1 MKPTALIATLH
12 ERSRDHRARFSAVQ
26 AIEREWYALENR
38 TDAAAADV
46 LTRWLRASV
55 ERIGSPPVVV
65 GVSGGVDSTL
75 ATLLMQRAL
84 PGRGTG
90 LILPCRSDPAD
101 EADARALLE
110 LLGVPCRVI
119 DLTPMLDLSLAA
131 LGDTST
137 DERDLAVGNLGCRLR
152 QSLLYF
158 IANREGALVLG
169 TGDFDEAWIGY
180 GCKGTSSDVS
190 PICGLHKD
198 EIRALVRLLLCP
210 LDAEL
215 GERLASR
222 PASPGYYPGQN
233 AEDELGMSY
242 GTVASA
248 LEVLVP
254 HSHVSMAG
262 GLRPRDSMGMRIALA
277 KERVAP
283 EDVLAVADRMT
294 ENLHKTMDSPA
305 LWRHDV
311 GSEEP

>member
-1 MKPTALIATLH
+1 MKPTALIAALR
-12 ERSRDHRARFSAVQ
+12 ERSRDHVARFSEVRE
-26 AIEREWYALENR
+26 IEREWYALEEHSDER
-38 TDAAAADV
+38 ALDV

-55 ERIGSPPVVV
+55 ERIGNPPVVV

-75 ATLLMQRAL
+75 ATIVMQRAL

-101 EADARALLE
+101 EADGRALLE

-119 DLTPMLDLSLAA
+119 DLSGILDVSLAA
-131 LGDTST
+131 LGDTTT

-152 QSLLYF
+152 QALLYF
-158 IANREGALVLG
+158 VANREGALVLG

-180 GCKGTSSDVS
+180 GCKGTSADVS

-198 EIRALVRLLLCP
+198 EIRALVRLALCP
-210 LDAEL
+210 LDEEL

-254 HSHVSMAG
+254 NSDVSAEG
-262 GLRPRDSMGMRIALA
+262 GLRPRDSLGMRLALA
-277 KERVAP
+277 RQRVAP
-283 EDVLAVADRMT
+283 DDVLAVADRMT
-294 ENLHKTMDSPA
+294 ANLHKTMDSPT
-305 LWRHDV
+305 LWRHAA
-311 GSEEP
+311 GSEEL